1 MDMSLT
7 EVSEMVGN
15 LLNDTTIPKN
25 IRRALGEA
33 KERLDGQD
41 EDNVKISAAIYV
53 IESITEDINMPPH
66 ARTQIWAIISA
77 LESLNEQQS
86 QGKG

>member
-25 IRRALGEA
+25 IRRALNEA
-33 KERLDGQD
+33 KDRLDGQD

-66 ARTQIWAIISA
+66 ARTQIWAIISS